1 MPKIN
6 TLWLLTWLLCSVL
19 SVESVH
25 AQDDAWQ
32 RHLDAGE
39 AAYKQGNYTKA
50 VRQTEAAY
58 DEDPFRRRPREPTA
72 R

>member
-1 MPKIN
+1 MPEIN

-19 SVESVH
+19 SIESVYS
-25 AQDDAWQ
+25 QDDAWQ
-32 RHLDAGE
+32 RLLDAGE

-58 DEDPFRRRPREPTA
+58 GEDPFRHRPKKSTA